1 LTYYWL
7 PVVAVVVRADPLAA
21 VAVEAVR
28 VAFAN
33 CPLFLFQRELLT
45 PSQSAAAGLAAQA

>member
-1 LTYYWL
+1 LTCFWSL
-7 PVVAVVVRADPLAA
+7 AVAVVVKADPLVAAA
-21 VAVEAVR
+21 VEVVR
-28 VAFAN
+28 GAFAN